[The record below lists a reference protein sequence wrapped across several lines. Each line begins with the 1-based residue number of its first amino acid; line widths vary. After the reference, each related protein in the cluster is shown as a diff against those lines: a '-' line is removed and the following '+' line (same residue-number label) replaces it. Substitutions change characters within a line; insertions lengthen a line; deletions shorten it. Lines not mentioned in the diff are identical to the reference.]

1 MNTPEHKR
9 LKILVVED
17 DPFINMILKR
27 ILSETYEVEFSNSVI
42 KALAV
47 LQDGKMPDLLISDYN
62 MPNMSGLEL
71 LVQLKSSGF
80 FRFLPIIMLSGE
92 DNPETRIKCLDNGAD
107 DYVLKPFN
115 PQELLARIRAI
126 MRRMDKAKGM

>member
-42 KALAV
+42 KALAI

>member
-1 MNTPEHKR
+1 MNTPEHKH

-27 ILSETYEVEFSNSVI
+27 ILSENYEVEFSNSVI

-126 MRRMDKAKGM
+126 MRRMEKAKGM

>member
-1 MNTPEHKR
+1 MNTPEQKR
-9 LKILVVED
+9 IRILVVED

-27 ILSETYEVEFSNSVI
+27 ILSENYEVEFSGSVI

-47 LQDGKMPDLLISDYN
+47 LQDGRMPDLLISDFN

-92 DNPETRIKCLDNGAD
+92 DKPETRIQCLDNGAD

-126 MRRMDKAKGM
+126 MRRMEKAKGL